1 MLGGLLSAGL
11 GIGGGLFST
20 ISGAIQAREAREAL
34 QNYERQELQNMAEGL
49 QASTLGSDLAREEA
63 GRLAMGQVD
72 ALQAG
77 GQRTLLGGLGR
88 VEARNTDLN
97 RQIGADLDMQ
107 QRQIDQQVMAE
118 NQRIRQMQEQR
129 ENADIAALSSQIN
142 TGNQNMMGGIGN
154 IIQGAGMM
162 GGILGT
168 KPEQPDSLPVPFG
181 TPGFDTSAIG
191 QNPQSTNSF
200 IGTKTGGSG
209 MGATA
214 RDYLNF
220 GTDPLLVNQT
230 YGRTPV
236 VGNPRSGGLGMNP
249 RYTVN
254 EYGELIF

>member
-20 ISGAIQAREAREAL
+20 ISGAIQTREAREAL
-34 QNYERQELQNMAEGL
+34 ENYERQELQNMAEGL
-49 QASTLGSDLAREEA
+49 QVSTLGSDLAREEA

-72 ALQAG
+72 ALQGG
-77 GQRTLLGGLGR
+77 GQRALLGGLGR

-107 QRQIDQQVMAE
+107 QKQIDQQVMAE

-154 IIQGAGMM
+154 VIQGAGMM

-168 KPEQPDSLPVPFG
+168 KPAAAPQFG
-181 TPGFDTSAIG
+181 TQGFDTSAIG
-191 QNPQSTNSF
+191 QTPQSTNSF
-200 IGTKTGGSG
+200 LGTSTGGSG

-214 RDYLNF
+214 PDYLNF
-220 GTDPLLVNQT
+220 GNDPLLTNQT
-230 YGRTPV
+230 YGRTPI

-249 RYTVN
+249 GYRTD
-254 EYGELIF
+254 EYGNLIFD